1 MNKEEALLKYTLRLG
16 DNALILAQ
24 RLIELVAHGPELE
37 EEMANANFALDYL
50 GQARMFY
57 SYAGE
62 LEGKGRK
69 EDDFAFLRGEREFC
83 SFLLVEQPNGHL
95 GDTIARSV
103 LFEEFYVA
111 QLDALTRCSDAGLAA
126 IAARAVKEIRY
137 HRRHDSKWL
146 IRLGDG
152 TDLSRER
159 MQKSVDELWRYTGEM
174 FVGDEVDD
182 ILRDQFN
189 GPDLEQIRQ
198 DWDKNMAAIIAE
210 ATLKMPGDQW
220 MDNGG
225 RTGRHSEHFG
235 PLIAEMQTMQRSY
248 PGLEW

>member
-83 SFLLVEQPNGHL
+83 SFLLLEQPNGHF

-103 LFEEFYVA
+103 FFEEFYVA

-152 TDLSRER
+152 TDLSHER

-174 FVGDEVDD
+174 FAGDEVDE

-189 GPDLEQIRQ
+189 GPDLEQIHQ
-198 DWDKNMAAIIAE
+198 DWRKSVAAIVAE
-210 ATLKMPGDQW
+210 ATLELPGDQW